1 MRKPGRSCGALR
13 LREKAGLHSPQ
24 TCRSLRFFLT
34 NERQTL
40 NDYQLA
46 NLVVRAANING
57 MSLREYIASLDALA
71 DITETERAR
80 RCDLYVKFVA
90 ENLRVGRDD

>member
-1 MRKPGRSCGALR
+1 M
-13 LREKAGLHSPQ
+13 
-24 TCRSLRFFLT
+24 
-34 NERQTL
+34 L

-46 NLVVRAANING
+46 NLVVQAANING
-57 MSLREYIASLDALA
+57 MSLQEYIASLDALA

-90 ENLRVGRDD
+90 ENLRVGGGD